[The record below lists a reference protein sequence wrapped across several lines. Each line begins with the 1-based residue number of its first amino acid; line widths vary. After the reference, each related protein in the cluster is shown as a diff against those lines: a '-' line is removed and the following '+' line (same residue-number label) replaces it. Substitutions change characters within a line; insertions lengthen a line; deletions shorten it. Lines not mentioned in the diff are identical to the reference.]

1 MTPLLNFILLLLI
14 AYVGSTLYHRYEN
27 SPLWLKSIIY
37 SGSVHLLIGLL
48 IGPNFLNLLS
58 PDVLDQLDV
67 IIGFVLG
74 WTGFL
79 IGLQGKRSVL
89 IRFQKSYYLFST
101 LNFICMFSLFL
112 LLLYLCSQIFNIQFS
127 IMHIALLAL
136 MGTVSSPIWI
146 AVLRRDFKLRGTIGH
161 LLQFS
166 IAFDNML
173 GVFFLGMVLLIVNP
187 HTALSISGIYFIF
200 LALALIGIISWIFYI
215 ITEKV
220 TDVQQYFLILI
231 GVILLVV
238 GIAMNLNISILF
250 FSFLFGL
257 IITNMPIATRKL
269 YQSIANAEKPLYV
282 IMLVFIGAYVQ
293 SISWTICI
301 MLCIFIS
308 LRILLKYFSGFL
320 ARLPIVST
328 ERPIRAI
335 GLTHL
340 GMGGVSLA
348 FALDYYRMDT
358 NPTSYIILV
367 ISVGAVIITDLY
379 SLRIVKGLLKE

>member
-14 AYVGSTLYHRYEN
+14 AYIGSTVYHKYEN

-37 SGSVHLLIGLL
+37 SGSIHLLIGLL

-58 PDVLDQLDV
+58 PEVLDQLDV

-89 IRFQKSYYLFST
+89 FRFQKSYFLFST
-101 LNFICMFSLFL
+101 LNFICMLLLFLVLLYIYSLF
-112 LLLYLCSQIFNIQFS
+112 FNIEFS
-127 IMHIALLAL
+127 IMHLALLAL

-146 AVLRRDFKLRGTIGH
+146 AVLRRDFKLRGSIGH

-173 GVFFLGMVLLIVNP
+173 GVLFLGLILIIVNP
-187 HTALSISGIYFIF
+187 STALSFSGIYFIF
-200 LALALIGIISWIFYI
+200 LALALIGFISWIFYF

-257 IITNMPIATRKL
+257 IITNMPISTRKL
-269 YQSIANAEKPLYV
+269 YQNIANAEKPLYF
-282 IMLVFIGAYVQ
+282 IMLVFIGAYVH
-293 SISWTICI
+293 SISWTIGTL
-301 MLCIFIS
+301 LCIFIS
-308 LRILLKYFSGFL
+308 SRIIIKYISGYL

-328 ERPIRAI
+328 ERPVRAI

-340 GMGGVSLA
+340 GMGGISLA
-348 FALDYYRMDT
+348 LALDYYRLDT
-358 NPTSYIILV
+358 NPASYIILAV
-367 ISVGAVIITDLY
+367 SVGSVLITDLF
-379 SLRIVKGLLKE
+379 SLRIVKGVLKG